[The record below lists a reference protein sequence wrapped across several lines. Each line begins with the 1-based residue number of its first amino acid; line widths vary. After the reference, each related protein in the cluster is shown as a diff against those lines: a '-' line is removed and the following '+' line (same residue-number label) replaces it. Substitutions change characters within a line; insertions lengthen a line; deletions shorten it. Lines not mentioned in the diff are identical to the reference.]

1 MKQSKKP
8 DKATVAP
15 QPYGKNR
22 LNKKLTSASSGVKK
36 TDKSSIKEKNLSEL
50 NEPASGIAYNITGIV
65 YWLGGSARIR
75 NEIRTDFEMIKYSM
89 AGLTKA
95 SVDAL
100 THYIGVSKKWMA
112 EEILNVSV
120 KTLERKKADGKL
132 DTKTSSHVMEVARI
146 MQHAFEVFEG
156 EEKAKQWL
164 NRENSALN
172 NLKPVQLLN
181 TLTGINMVND
191 VLIRIEEGVYS

>member
-1 MKQSKKP
+1 MKKQLKKLN
-8 DKATVAP
+8 KTTTL
-15 QPYGKNR
+15 QQYGKNR
-22 LNKKLTSASSGVKK
+22 LNKKSASASSVVIR
-36 TDKSSIKEKNLSEL
+36 TDKGGIKEENIPEV
-50 NEPASGIAYNITGIV
+50 NEPALVIAYNKTGIV
-65 YWLGGSARIR
+65 RWLGGSARIR
-75 NEIRTDFEMIKYSM
+75 TEIRTDFEMIKYSM
-89 AGLTKA
+89 AGITKA
-95 SVDAL
+95 SVNAL

-112 EEILNVSV
+112 EEILNISV
-120 KTLERKKADGKL
+120 KTLERKEADVKL
-132 DTKTSSHVMEVARI
+132 DIKTSSHVMEVARI

-191 VLIRIEEGVYS
+191 VLVRIEEGVYS